1 MTGVTVSPA
10 SVSVRVGATTTLTK
24 TIAPST
30 ADEKGGTW
38 TSSNPAIATVDANG
52 VVKGVAAGTAKI
64 TFTTK
69 DGAIVSS
76 QVTVTVTA

>member
-1 MTGVTVSPA
+1 MAPA
-10 SVSVRVGATTTLTK
+10 SVSVKIGATSTLTK
-24 TIAPST
+24 TITPSN

-38 TSSNPAIATVDANG
+38 ASSATAVATVDANG
-52 VVKGVAAGTAKI
+52 VVKGVAAGVAKI

-69 DGAIVSS
+69 DGAKVSS